1 MATWRP
7 TESEKASAKALPAPP
22 RRAMVHWYD
31 PGQLLSTGVD
41 VLISTAMGR
50 RFDYRLMEDIA
61 LQGHFDYRPWADV
74 NPEGFCF
81 DFLADTGDGWN
92 STYAV
97 AALAA
102 QDTLEVG
109 AKRLPRG
116 RFLVLGGD
124 EVYPVASRDNYQERL
139 VIPFETA
146 FPEVGSRRME
156 PAAPEGAARDTDLF
170 AIPGNHDWYDGLVSF
185 SRLFARGRRIGEW
198 QTLQRRSYF
207 ALQLP
212 HHWWLWGVDVQLE
225 ADIDVGQLDYFKAI
239 STRHLRAG
247 DRIILASATPDW
259 IYGDIKDPLRDS
271 NLAYLEE
278 KIIEPVDARVYLW
291 VAGDIHHYR
300 RHERVDDARFQR
312 IVSGGGGA
320 YLSSSHQSVFGPSI
334 NVARRTVQ
342 VGEDR
347 FEQQAAFPTPA
358 TSWRLS
364 LLNLLFL
371 GKNWRIGLVTGLA
384 YAALTWLRPAPPK
397 GLTEFLIDPVR
408 AFWAGSVFLLASF
421 FAFYSGTGRDGR
433 LFRLI
438 GGMLHAG
445 LHVLAALTVA
455 SLTSTLVTDG
465 DIAPLWRFGL
475 NFLGGA
481 LVGPILLG
489 AYLMIGANIF
499 GAYTDEAFSG
509 LRIQDYKHFLRFRIR
524 PDGTLE
530 IFPVAIERVPRDGED
545 RCQYR
550 LIEGPITIDP
560 VPQGVEDAA
569 ADRESTERSPSPRP
583 GR

>member
-7 TESEKASAKALPAPP
+7 TESEKALAKALPAPP

-41 VLISTAMGR
+41 VLISAAMGR
-50 RFDYRLMEDIA
+50 RSDYRLMEDTA
-61 LQGHFDYRPWADV
+61 VQGHFDYGPWADV
-74 NPEGFCF
+74 DPKGFCF

-102 QDTLEVG
+102 EPTIEVG
-109 AKRLPRG
+109 TESLPRG

-146 FPEVGSRRME
+146 FPAESGSPRGR
-156 PAAPEGAARDTDLF
+156 PAGPNGAARDTDLF

-185 SRLFARGRRIGEW
+185 SRLFGRGRRIGEW

-207 ALQLP
+207 ALKLP
-212 HHWWLWGVDVQLE
+212 HRWWLWGVDVQLE

-239 STRHLRAG
+239 ATRHLRG
-247 DRIILASATPDW
+247 RDRVILASAAPDW
-259 IYGDIKDPLRDS
+259 IYGDIKDPRRDS

-278 KIIEPVDARVYLW
+278 KIIEPAGARVYLW

-300 RHERVDDARFQR
+300 RHEHVDDARFQR
-312 IVSGGGGA
+312 IISGGGGA

-342 VGEDR
+342 IGEDR
-347 FEQQAAFPTPA
+347 FEQQAVFPTPA

-364 LLNLLFL
+364 LLNFFFL
-371 GKNWRIGLVTGLA
+371 ARNWRIGLVTGLV
-384 YAALTWLRPAPPK
+384 YATLTWLRPTPPR
-397 GLTEFLIDPVR
+397 GMVEFFTDPVR
-408 AFWAGSVFLLASF
+408 ALWAGSVFLLACF

-438 GGMLHAG
+438 GGALHAG
-445 LHVLAALTVA
+445 VHVLAALTVA
-455 SLTSTLVTDG
+455 SLTAAFVPAG
-465 DIAPLWRFGL
+465 PIAPLWRFGL

-481 LVGPILLG
+481 LAGPVLLG

-509 LRIQDYKHFLRFRIR
+509 LRIQDYKHFLRFRIGPR
-524 PDGTLE
+524 GTLE
-530 IFPVAIERVPRDGED
+530 IFPIGIERVPRDGED

-560 VPQGVEDAA
+560 TIQG
-569 ADRESTERSPSPRP
+569 RGGRSS
-583 GR
+583 